1 MIKNNI
7 MDISLRNTLISVIV
21 TILLVFIGAWIQL
34 NSRISVLEIQVK
46 SDHELFQTNSDK
58 SDKDMEDVKSMLSD
72 IKVSITHLQDIKQD
86 KQ

>member
-1 MIKNNI
+1 

-58 SDKDMEDVKSMLSD
+58 SDKDMKDVKSMLSD
-72 IKVSITHLQDIKQD
+72 IQVSITHLQDIKQD
-86 KQ
+86 KR

>member
-7 MDISLRNTLISVIV
+7 MDKSLRNTLLSVIV
-21 TILLVFIGAWIQL
+21 TIVLVFIGAWIQL
-34 NSRISVLEIQVK
+34 NSRISVLEVQVK
-46 SDHELFQTNSDK
+46 SDHELFQSNIDK

-72 IKVSITHLQDIKQD
+72 IKVTVTHLQDIKQD